1 VIFAFEAT
9 DAGPVL
15 AIETSAWA
23 AATTMLQELA
33 AILDAE
39 S

>member
-1 VIFAFEAT
+1 MFAFEAT
-9 DAGPVL
+9 DVGPVL

-23 AATTMLQELA
+23 AATTMLQELV

>member
-1 VIFAFEAT
+1 MFAFEAM
-9 DAGPVL
+9 DVGPVL

-23 AATTMLQELA
+23 AATTMLQELV